1 MKQTEVVKIDS
12 RGRIV
17 IPRTMRRSLGL
28 KEDAKIMMI
37 YEDEKSE
44 IRILPLPITEN
55 QHIAKFSIR
64 IRDEPG
70 ALAKIATLFGDLGI
84 SLLYGQT
91 IVVNKGKEAEWS
103 VIGPLPDKPI
113 EELKK
118 QIIDVGGAISVEI
131 ERPFGKSEN

>member
-44 IRILPLPITEN
+44 IDSSIKETEE
-55 QHIAKFSIR
+55 KIR
-64 IRDEPG
+64 TQE
-70 ALAKIATLFGDLGI
+70 
-84 SLLYGQT
+84 
-91 IVVNKGKEAEWS
+91 
-103 VIGPLPDKPI
+103 
-113 EELKK
+113 
-118 QIIDVGGAISVEI
+118 
-131 ERPFGKSEN
+131 